1 MSIIIKGHVEAIL
14 RDRDGNII
22 AREEGKNTVVEMSN
36 NIIMDLL
43 YPRLGSAGSG
53 VDAAVRPTDLTTN
66 MTDNATFPTGALY
79 MGPTGVAN
87 QANHT
92 QEYSNINQIA
102 YISVGDNVG
111 QTSAGANKEI
121 GDQGNDVIEAE
132 RSQQVR
138 MIDGEHN
145 HASQVTVY
153 TRIIDSVSF
162 PTAKSM
168 MFSTTFA
175 TGQGNLAN
183 GIAEI
188 GLWTAGNN
196 ADVNGFINDEV
207 PLESEKMRLF
217 ARKHL
222 TNTITK
228 TDDGTLDINYTLTFS
243 A

>member
-1 MSIIIKGHVEAIL
+1 MSIKITGYVEAIL

-22 AREEGKNTVVEMSN
+22 AREEGENTVVEMSN

-43 YPRLGSAGSG
+43 LPRLGSMGNG
-53 VDAAVRPTDLTTN
+53 VNAPVRPTDLTTN
-66 MTDNATFPTGALY
+66 MTNNTTYPTGALY

-92 QEYSNINQIA
+92 QEYSNINQIG

-111 QTSAGANKEI
+111 TTSAGAAKLI
-121 GDQGNDVIEAE
+121 GDQGNDVIQAE
-132 RSQQVR
+132 RSEQVR
-138 MIDGEHN
+138 MVDDG
-145 HASQVTVY
+145 HAHDSADPIY
-153 TRIIDSVSF
+153 TRIIDSVTF

-168 MFSTTFA
+168 MFSTTFSTA
-175 TGQGNLAN
+175 QGNLTN

-188 GLWTAGNN
+188 GLWTAGDNV
-196 ADVNGFINDEV
+196 DVNGFVNDEV
-207 PLESEKMRLF
+207 PDGTQNMRLF
-217 ARKHL
+217 ARKHH